1 MLRTTRITVL
11 LLSAAW
17 IADYIDRIVIN
28 FALPA
33 IGDDLNLD
41 HTQLGMVVSV
51 FFLAYAG
58 MQIPAGLLADR
69 YGALT
74 MGTIGLLAWS
84 VFTGLTAVAWSF
96 STLLAMR
103 FLFGLVQ
110 GVFPPAALKALSER
124 SLPEQRTTASG
135 WTNASNAVGTLLA
148 ALVAAILLP
157 TVGWRIMFALISL
170 LGVAVLLAW
179 RRWMPD
185 PLPEAVAAPDA
196 RPVRDRRLRRLVM
209 RSPALL
215 GFAVIFFGYDAIVW
229 GLSAWMP
236 TYLHDEYGVSTS
248 TAALI
253 GLPATVFAAMGTVAG
268 ARLSDRIGGRPRRI
282 VVPAMIVT
290 AALAVALPYAG
301 SVLVFVI
308 AATVLGTV
316 ASLCYMPAFAVP
328 LRALPTELLGSAT
341 AVIIFGGQ
349 LAGVVTPLLFG
360 AVTDHV
366 SYTAAFATLTLGPVL
381 AIAAAAVVPQTA
393 DAFRALLPQPPAPEP
408 KETLA

>member
-33 IGDDLNLD
+33 IGEDLQLD

-148 ALVAAILLP
+148 ALVAAVLLP

-179 RRWMPD
+179 RRWMPE
-185 PLPEAVAAPDA
+185 PLPEATAPGA
-196 RPVRDRRLRRLVM
+196 PPVRDDRMRRLVM

-215 GFAVIFFGYDAIVW
+215 GYAVIFFGYDAIVW

-236 TYLHDEYGVSTS
+236 TYLHDEHGISTS

-253 GLPATVFAAMGTVAG
+253 GLPATVFAAVGTVAG

-282 VVPAMIVT
+282 VIPAMIVT
-290 AALAVALPYAG
+290 AALAVALPHAG

-366 SYTAAFATLTLGPVL
+366 GYAAAFATLTIGPLL
-381 AIAAAAVVPQTA
+381 AIAAATVVPQTA
-393 DAFRALLPQPPAPEP
+393 DAFRALLPKPSAPEP